1 MWSFESEQLE
11 SPDVVDPKPVPV
23 PTPVA
28 PVPTQD
34 VGGKAPTVTPAKDTG
49 NKPSTASTP
58 LQDMGGTSLVDIE
71 SILIN
76 SVCSASRCC
85 PAGGQIL
92 RLYPQRKSSAIKF
105 LFLEKPYS
113 LTTYTSRFQISDD
126 NAWRYTLIF
135 TSRDIADQWWRAVS
149 TSSVALLQKNIQRI
163 TPQFYTHDPTQ
174 WNICFF
180 YTDPRIASLA
190 DQFRGKFFMVL
201 ENDRGGRGVSII
213 PTQSV
218 VDHTSGSW

>member
-34 VGGKAPTVTPAKDTG
+34 VGGKAPTVTPAKDTV

-92 RLYPQRKSSAIKF
+92 RLYPQRKSSAIKS
-105 LFLEKPYS
+105 LFLEE
-113 LTTYTSRFQISDD
+113 LTNNMHVPIPDLRRQHLALHAHIYQPRYCRPMVARRVDLICSPSPEKHSAHYTTVLHARPHTMEHLF
-126 NAWRYTLIF
+126 
-135 TSRDIADQWWRAVS
+135 
-149 TSSVALLQKNIQRI
+149 LL
-163 TPQFYTHDPTQ
+163 H
-174 WNICFF
+174 
-180 YTDPRIASLA
+180 
-190 DQFRGKFFMVL
+190 
-201 ENDRGGRGVSII
+201 
-213 PTQSV
+213 
-218 VDHTSGSW
+218 

>member
-34 VGGKAPTVTPAKDTG
+34 VGGKAPTVTPAKDTV

-92 RLYPQRKSSAIKF
+92 RLYPQRKSSAIKS
-105 LFLEKPYS
+105 LFLEK
-113 LTTYTSRFQISDD
+113 LTNNMHVPIPDLRRQHLALHTHIYQP
-126 NAWRYTLIF
+126 RYC
-135 TSRDIADQWWRAVS
+135 RPM
-149 TSSVALLQKNIQRI
+149 VARRVDLDYRPSPECQAHHA
-163 TPQFYTHDPTQ
+163 T
-174 WNICFF
+174 
-180 YTDPRIASLA
+180 
-190 DQFRGKFFMVL
+190 VL
-201 ENDRGGRGVSII
+201 HS
-213 PTQSV
+213 
-218 VDHTSGSW
+218 